1 MTVPII
7 VDGAQSDLSVLLTY
21 LRQALDLRDP
31 QYSRLPA
38 ILDVL
43 AIFHQL
49 SDALIR
55 EAGRAIA
62 EQHNLVKRLE
72 EQGVYGRKTT
82 KHGALC
88 AEQGAKLVEIRERWK
103 QGHGNGTDL
112 MAVWSLTARR
122 CVS

>member
-7 VDGAQSDLSVLLTY
+7 VDGVQADLSVLLTY
-21 LRQALDLRDP
+21 LRQTLDLREP

-62 EQHNLVKRLE
+62 EQHNLVQRLE
-72 EQGVYGRKTT
+72 EEGVHGRKTT
-82 KHGALC
+82 KHGALS
-88 AEQGAKLVEIRERWK
+88 AEQGAKLVKIRQRWK
-103 QGHGNGTDL
+103 QGNGNGTDL